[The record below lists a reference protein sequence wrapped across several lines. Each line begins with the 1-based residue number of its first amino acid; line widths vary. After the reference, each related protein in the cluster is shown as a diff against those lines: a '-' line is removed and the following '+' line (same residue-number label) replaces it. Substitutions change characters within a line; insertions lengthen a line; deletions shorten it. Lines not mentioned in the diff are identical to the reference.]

1 MKAVAVFPAERAVRL
16 AEHPAPALDA
26 PASVRLRMLE
36 AGVCGTD
43 LEIGAFE
50 YGTPP
55 AGSPYLVLGHE
66 SLGEVVE
73 CGPAV
78 ERLRAGDLVVPM
90 VRRPCPHPDCPACRA
105 GRQDFCVSGDF
116 TERGI
121 RGAHGFMTE
130 QVVDDERWMVPV
142 PAALRDVGVLV
153 EPLTIAEKALLQV
166 AAVQGRMPWEL
177 RHPEAGGDGAPH
189 RALVLGAGPVGLLGA
204 MVLQVAGYRVYVY
217 SRSASDGVRAQVLK
231 SIGAT
236 LVAAETHT
244 VAALAETVGNI
255 DLVYEAV
262 GASTLAFEVVKF
274 LGINGTFVFT
284 GVPGRK
290 APIRLDTDRVM
301 RHLVLRNQVLFGTV
315 NAGRP
320 SYENA
325 VRHLETFM
333 ARFPEATRAL
343 ITSRSP
349 LADAPGLLTTRPAG
363 IKSVV
368 RVE

>member
-1 MKAVAVFPAERAVRL
+1 
-16 AEHPAPALDA
+16 
-26 PASVRLRMLE
+26 
-36 AGVCGTD
+36 
-43 LEIGAFE
+43 
-50 YGTPP
+50 
-55 AGSPYLVLGHE
+55 
-66 SLGEVVE
+66 
-73 CGPAV
+73 
-78 ERLRAGDLVVPM
+78 
-90 VRRPCPHPDCPACRA
+90 
-105 GRQDFCVSGDF
+105 
-116 TERGI
+116 
-121 RGAHGFMTE
+121 MTE
-130 QVVDDERWMVPV
+130 SIVDEARYFVPV
-142 PAALRDVGVLV
+142 PAALREVGVLV
-153 EPLTIAEKALLQV
+153 EPLTIAEKALEQIRAMESRLPEGSRHS
-166 AAVQGRMPWEL
+166 AESPHTAV
-177 RHPEAGGDGAPH
+177 
-189 RALVLGAGPVGLLGA
+189 VLGAGPVGLLGA
-204 MVLQVAGYRVYVY
+204 MVLQVAGYQVYVY

-231 SIGAT
+231 AIGAT

-244 VAALAETVGNI
+244 VEALAETVGNI

-301 RHLVLRNQVLFGTV
+301 RHMVLRNQVLFGTV

-368 RVE
+368 SVT